1 MRIHPVDQQYDNVV
15 MSVVLDL
22 AGTSRMVAIAYHAAV
37 PDIDGTLAAAQFW
50 RGQGAWS
57 QAAHRA
63 KRRITRGRR
72 LVAALT
78 ATAAVASTASARL
91 AEPAPTAGRV
101 LALVAAASLL
111 LVPVAGRAASRDAVA
126 AWTRFRAISEALK
139 AELHRYLAR
148 VTPYA
153 DADADAVLLRRYDL
167 LLADGGDLVGPTLD
181 VASMDRPLPPV
192 SDVPSYLVE
201 RVQRQVDGYY
211 LPAARRAGRAAG
223 RIGRAATA
231 LTVLAALLSAAAGVL
246 GDGWGLTA
254 WVGVAAVVTTAL
266 VGYGAAQ
273 RYVQQHLEYARTAD
287 QLTRLRLTRAAGLGW
302 ADDDALVAEAERIIA
317 QSNAAWMAKMIEE
330 DGAAQ
335 Q

>member
-1 MRIHPVDQQYDNVV
+1 MRIHPVGQQYDNVV

-22 AGTSRMVAIAYHAAV
+22 AGTSRMVAVAYHAAV
-37 PDIDGTLAAAQFW
+37 PDIDGTLAATQVW
-50 RGQGAWS
+50 RGQGNWS
-57 QAAHRA
+57 QAARRA

-78 ATAAVASTASARL
+78 AVAAVAGTTAARL

-101 LALVAAASLL
+101 LAIVAAASLL
-111 LVPVAGRAASRDAVA
+111 LVPVVGRWTSRDAVA
-126 AWTRFRAISEALK
+126 GWTRLRAISEASK

-153 DADADAVLLRRYDL
+153 GADADAVLLRRYDL
-167 LLADGGDLVGPTLD
+167 LLADGGDLVGHTVD
-181 VASMDRPLPPV
+181 VAPVDRPLPPV

-201 RVQRQVDGYY
+201 RVQRQIDCYY
-211 LPAARRAGRAAG
+211 LPAARRAGRAAT

-246 GDGWGLTA
+246 GDGLGLTA

-287 QLTRLRLTRAAGLGW
+287 QLSRLRLTRAAGLGW
-302 ADDDALVAEAERIIA
+302 TDDDALVAEAERIIA

>member
-1 MRIHPVDQQYDNVV
+1 M
-15 MSVVLDL
+15 
-22 AGTSRMVAIAYHAAV
+22 
-37 PDIDGTLAAAQFW
+37 PDIDGTLAAAEVW
-50 RGQGAWS
+50 RGQGIWS
-57 QAAHRA
+57 QAAQRA

-72 LVAALT
+72 LVAAFT
-78 ATAAVASTASARL
+78 VTAAVAGTAAARL

-101 LALVAAASLL
+101 LALVAATSLL

-126 AWTRFRAISEALK
+126 AWTRFRATSEAMK

-148 VTPYA
+148 VAPYA
-153 DADADAVLLRRYDL
+153 DADADAVLLRRHDL
-167 LLADGGDLVGPTLD
+167 LLADGGDLVGHTLD
-181 VASMDRPLPPV
+181 VAAGRRPLPPV

-201 RVQRQVDGYY
+201 RVQRQVEGYY
-211 LPAARRAGRAAG
+211 LPAARRAGRSAA
-223 RIGRAATA
+223 RIGRAATG

-273 RYVQQHLEYARTAD
+273 RFEQQHLEYARTAD
-287 QLTRLRLTRAAGLGW
+287 QLTRLRTTRAAGLGW
-302 ADDDALVAEAERIIA
+302 TDDDALVAEAERIIA

>member
-1 MRIHPVDQQYDNVV
+1 M
-15 MSVVLDL
+15 
-22 AGTSRMVAIAYHAAV
+22 
-37 PDIDGTLAAAQFW
+37 PDIDGSLAAAQVW
-50 RGQGAWS
+50 RAQGVWS
-57 QAAHRA
+57 QAAQRA

-72 LVAALT
+72 LVAAFT
-78 ATAAVASTASARL
+78 ATAAVAGTASARL
-91 AEPAPTAGRV
+91 AEPAPTVGRA

-111 LVPVAGRAASRDAVA
+111 LVPVVGRWASRDAVA
-126 AWTRFRAISEALK
+126 TWTRLRAISEASK

-153 DADADAVLLRRYDL
+153 DDDADAVLLRRYDL
-167 LLADGGDLVGPTLD
+167 LLAYGGDLVGPTLD
-181 VASMDRPLPPV
+181 IVPADRPLPAV

-211 LPAARRAGRAAG
+211 LPAARKAGRAAA

-231 LTVLAALLSAAAGVL
+231 LTVLAALLSAVAGVL
-246 GDGWGLTA
+246 GDGLGLTA
-254 WVGVAAVVTTAL
+254 WVGVVAVVTTAL

-273 RYVQQHLEYARTAD
+273 RYEQQHLEYARTAD
-287 QLTRLRLTRAAGLGW
+287 QLTRLRLTRATGLGW
-302 ADDDALVAEAERIIA
+302 TDDDAFVAEAERIIA
-317 QSNAAWMAKMIEE
+317 QSNAAWMAKMVEE